1 MSQIEWVHAGIGGL
15 ASVIFLFQTL
25 SNADTDVDDAAGG
38 DYATDH
44 FSSSLSDYLSVRNLV
59 AFFIGYGWV
68 TFAGLLSGKSFPLSA
83 VFGIIAG
90 LVFVWSSL
98 VLLKTFLKFQENGN
112 LNMESLVGA
121 SASVYILIG
130 PAGSSQGKIMV
141 DTQKGRQE
149 LPARTHDEEK
159 LVQGDLVT
167 IVSNENGVLWVT
179 KQNS

>member
-1 MSQIEWVHAGIGGL
+1 MSQLEWLHAGIGGL

-25 SNADTDVDDAAGG
+25 SSTDADSDDISGES
-38 DYATDH
+38 YATDH

-68 TFAGLLSGKSFPLSA
+68 TFAGLLSGRSFPLSA
-83 VFGIIAG
+83 VFGIAAG

-98 VLLKTFLKFQENGN
+98 LLLKTFLKFQENGN
-112 LNMESLVGA
+112 LNMESLVGT

-130 PAGSSQGKIMV
+130 AAGTSQGKIMV
-141 DTQKGRQE
+141 DTHKGRQE

-167 IVSNENGVLWVT
+167 IISNENGVLWVT
-179 KQNS
+179 KQKN